1 MKSIVSVLTLLLLI
15 NAVAALRFV
24 LPAKDKNELPFCVRD
39 FVKNGE
45 LVVVTVESPK
55 YADGQQLSVVVRDAH
70 GNEYTR
76 IKNVLGREITTFSS
90 HQDTALDVCFHN
102 VANSHQDL
110 GKTKEIDLSVAIGA
124 NARDW
129 EQIQAS
135 EKLKPAE
142 VQLRKIE
149 EIVDEVDKEMNYLK
163 MREMRLRDTNESTNR
178 RVKFFSVGITI
189 ALLALG
195 VWQIIYL
202 RSYFRSKHII

>member
-1 MKSIVSVLTLLLLI
+1 MKSALSLLTLLFLI
-15 NAVAALRFV
+15 NTVAALRFV
-24 LPAKDKNELPFCVRD
+24 LPAKDKNDVPFCIRD
-39 FVKNGE
+39 FVKKAE
-45 LVVVTVESPK
+45 LVVITIESPK
-55 YADGQQLSVVVRDAH
+55 YDNGQQLAVVVRDAH
-70 GNEYTR
+70 GNEHAR
-76 IKNVLGREITTFSS
+76 RKNVLGREIITLSA
-90 HQDTALDVCFHN
+90 HQDTALDVCLHN
-102 VANSHQDL
+102 TANSHQDL

-163 MREMRLRDTNESTNR
+163 MRETRLRDTNESTNR
-178 RVKFFSVGITI
+178 RVKFFSVGITL
-189 ALLALG
+189 ALVALG
-195 VWQIIYL
+195 VWQVIYL